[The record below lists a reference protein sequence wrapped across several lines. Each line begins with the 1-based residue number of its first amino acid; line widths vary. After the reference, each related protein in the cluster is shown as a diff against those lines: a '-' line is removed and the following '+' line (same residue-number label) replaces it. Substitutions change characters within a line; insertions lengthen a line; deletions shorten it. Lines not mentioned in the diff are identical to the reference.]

1 MCCCARHFSHL
12 ARSGSTLSLV
22 RYSGDMSREERV
34 VTIPEGLES
43 ERIDAALARLLG
55 ISRSVIVDLIEAGD
69 ITRNG
74 KALMKSEKVST
85 GQLLEIRMPEPKKA
99 VEAIATPVSGLE
111 VVFNDDDVIVIN
123 KPAGVASHPSPGWHG
138 PTVVGALMAA
148 GYTITTTGAQERQGV
163 VHRLDVGT
171 TGLMVLAK
179 NENAYT
185 SLKEQFRTRTV
196 EKTYHALIQGHMDPA
211 EGTIDAPIDRH
222 PKDDY
227 RFAVVADGKPSITHY
242 ETLEF
247 FPACSLLEIELETGR
262 THQIR
267 VHFSALHHPLVGD
280 ITYGAD
286 HTLASKLHLTRPW
299 LHAKKLG
306 FMHPRTGERMKFET
320 DYPTELSSSLESL
333 QGR

>member
-1 MCCCARHFSHL
+1 
-12 ARSGSTLSLV
+12 
-22 RYSGDMSREERV
+22 MSREVKV

-55 ISRSVIVDLIEAGD
+55 LSRSVVVDLIEAGD
-69 ITRNG
+69 ITRNS
-74 KALMKSEKVST
+74 KVVMKSEKVSA
-85 GQLLEIRMPEPKKA
+85 GQILEIRMPAPKKPIEA
-99 VEAIATPVSGLE
+99 VPTPVDGLQ
-111 VVFNDDDVIVIN
+111 VIFNDDDVIVIN

-138 PTVVGALMAA
+138 PTVVGALMA
-148 GYTITTTGAQERQGV
+148 GGFTITTTGAQERQGV

-185 SLKEQFRTRTV
+185 SLKDQFRTRSV
-196 EKTYHALIQGHMDPA
+196 EKTYHALVQGHMDPS

-222 PKDDY
+222 PRDDY

-242 ETLEF
+242 KTLEF

-286 HTLASKLHLTRPW
+286 HTLAHKLHMTRPW
-299 LHAKKLG
+299 LHAKKLA
-306 FMHPRTGERMKFET
+306 FTHPRSGERLEFVT
-320 DYPTELSSSLESL
+320 DYPAELERSLESL
-333 QGR
+333 QGPKVGE